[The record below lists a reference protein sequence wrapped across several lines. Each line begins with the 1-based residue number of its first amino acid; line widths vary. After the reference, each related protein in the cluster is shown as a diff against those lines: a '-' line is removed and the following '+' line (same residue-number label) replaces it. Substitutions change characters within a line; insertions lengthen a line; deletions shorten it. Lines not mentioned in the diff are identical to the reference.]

1 MSFIRVHAQKAFIM
15 ETPSHATLPPATSQ
29 AVSPWVWAFRC
40 LRWSTYLAVLV
51 TLILLLHKK
60 DPPRV
65 QVSEQAAAS
74 AEEKVEQVQQSLA
87 QGEKPTLRLDEAELN
102 SYLASHLNLAQS
114 ANAPASSPSPATA
127 QPSAADPS
135 APLGTSDS
143 PSASDVEQMRSSV
156 KDVKVQME
164 GDRVKAY
171 VVFDLHGKDMTLE
184 LIGRIGAEDGFLKF
198 EPISG
203 QLGALP
209 IPQSTLETAVQRLMD
224 SPENRDKLRLP
235 SDISDMHIE
244 NGQLVATY
252 H

>member
-1 MSFIRVHAQKAFIM
+1 M
-15 ETPSHATLPPATSQ
+15 ETPNQPALPTAPQ
-29 AVSPWVWAFRC
+29 PVSLWVWAFRC

-60 DPPRV
+60 DPPTV
-65 QVSEQAAAS
+65 QLSPQAAAS

-87 QGEKPTLRLDEAELN
+87 HGEKPTLRLDEAELN

-114 ANAPASSPSPATA
+114 PKALESSPPPAPAQTSPPDSSAVV
-127 QPSAADPS
+127 
-135 APLGTSDS
+135 GTSE
-143 PSASDVEQMRSSV
+143 SASDVDQMRSSV
-156 KDVKVQME
+156 QDVKVQME
-164 GDRVKAY
+164 GDRLRAY
-171 VVFDLHGKDMTLE
+171 VVFDVHGKDLTLE
-184 LIGRIGAEDGFLKF
+184 LLGRLGAEDGFLKF

-224 SPENRDKLRLP
+224 SPENREKLRLP

>member
-1 MSFIRVHAQKAFIM
+1 M
-15 ETPSHATLPPATSQ
+15 EIPNQPALPTAPQ
-29 AVSPWVWAFRC
+29 PVSLWVWAFRC

-60 DPPRV
+60 DPPPVRV
-65 QVSEQAAAS
+65 SPQAAAS

-87 QGEKPTLRLDEAELN
+87 HGEKPTLRLDEAELN

-114 ANAPASSPSPATA
+114 RIALGSSPPPAPAQTSPPDSSAVV
-127 QPSAADPS
+127 
-135 APLGTSDS
+135 GTSE
-143 PSASDVEQMRSSV
+143 SASDVDQMRSSV
-156 KDVKVQME
+156 QDVKVQME
-164 GDRVKAY
+164 GDRLRAY
-171 VVFDLHGKDMTLE
+171 VVFDVHGKD
-184 LIGRIGAEDGFLKF
+184 LKF

-224 SPENRDKLRLP
+224 SPENREKLRLP

-252 H
+252 Q

>member
-1 MSFIRVHAQKAFIM
+1 M
-15 ETPSHATLPPATSQ
+15 ETPNQPALPTARQP
-29 AVSPWVWAFRC
+29 VSLWVWAFRC

-60 DPPRV
+60 DPPPV
-65 QVSEQAAAS
+65 QLSPQAAAS

-87 QGEKPTLRLDEAELN
+87 HGEKPTLRLDEAELN

-114 ANAPASSPSPATA
+114 RIALGSSPPPAPAQTSPTDSSAVV
-127 QPSAADPS
+127 
-135 APLGTSDS
+135 GTSE
-143 PSASDVEQMRSSV
+143 SASDVDQMRSSV
-156 KDVKVQME
+156 QDVKVQME
-164 GDRVKAY
+164 GDRLRAY
-171 VVFDLHGKDMTLE
+171 VVFDVHGKDLTLE
-184 LIGRIGAEDGFLKF
+184 LLGRLGAEDGFLKF

-224 SPENRDKLRLP
+224 SPENREKLRLP

>member
-1 MSFIRVHAQKAFIM
+1 
-15 ETPSHATLPPATSQ
+15 
-29 AVSPWVWAFRC
+29 
-40 LRWSTYLAVLV
+40 V

-60 DPPRV
+60 DPPPV
-65 QVSEQAAAS
+65 QLSPQAAAS

-87 QGEKPTLRLDEAELN
+87 HGEKPTLRLDEAELN

-114 ANAPASSPSPATA
+114 PKTLGFSPPPAPAETSPR
-127 QPSAADPS
+127 DPS
-135 APLGTSDS
+135 TVVGTSDS
-143 PSASDVEQMRSSV
+143 ASDVDQMRSSV
-156 KDVKVQME
+156 RDVKVQME
-164 GDRVKAY
+164 GDRLRAY
-171 VVFDLHGKDMTLE
+171 VVFEVHGKDLTLE
-184 LIGRIGAEDGFLKF
+184 LLGRLGAEDGFLKF

-209 IPQSTLETAVQRLMD
+209 IPQSTLETAIQRLMD
-224 SPENRDKLRLP
+224 SPENRERLRLP

>member
-1 MSFIRVHAQKAFIM
+1 MSFIRLHAQKAFIM
-15 ETPSHATLPPATSQ
+15 ETPSHATLSPATSQ
-29 AVSPWVWAFRC
+29 VVSPWVWAFRC

-65 QVSEQAAAS
+65 QVSAQAAAS

-87 QGEKPTLRLDEAELN
+87 QGQKPTLRLDEAELN

-114 ANAPASSPSPATA
+114 ANAPASSPTPATA
-127 QPSAADPS
+127 QPSSADPS

-143 PSASDVEQMRSSV
+143 SSASDVEQMRSSV

-184 LIGRIGAEDGFLKF
+184 LVGRIGAVDGFLKF

-235 SDISDMHIE
+235 SDISDMHVE

>member
-1 MSFIRVHAQKAFIM
+1 MDA
-15 ETPSHATLPPATSQ
+15 PSPQTLPSPPSQ
-29 AVSPWVWAFRC
+29 HASSWVWAFRC

-60 DPPRV
+60 DPPQV
-65 QVSEQAAAS
+65 QMSPQAAAS
-74 AEEKVEQVQQSLA
+74 AEEKVEQVQHSLA
-87 QGEKPTLRLDEAELN
+87 LGEKPTLRLDEAELN

-114 ANAPASSPSPATA
+114 ANAPASIPSPAPA
-127 QPSAADPS
+127 QPVSPDPS
-135 APLGTSDS
+135 AVAGASDA

-164 GDRVKAY
+164 GDRVRAY
-171 VVFDLHGKDMTLE
+171 VVFDLHGKDLTLE
-184 LIGRIGAEDGFLKF
+184 LVGRLGAEDGFLKF
-198 EPISG
+198 EPMSG

-209 IPQSTLETAVQRLMD
+209 IPQSTLETAIHRVME
-224 SPENRDKLRLP
+224 SPENREKLRLP
-235 SDISDMHIE
+235 SDVSEMHIE

>member
-1 MSFIRVHAQKAFIM
+1 M
-15 ETPSHATLPPATSQ
+15 EIPNQPALPTAPQ
-29 AVSPWVWAFRC
+29 PVSLWVWAFRC

-60 DPPRV
+60 GPPPV
-65 QVSEQAAAS
+65 QLSPQAAAS
-74 AEEKVEQVQQSLA
+74 AEEKVEQAQQSLA
-87 QGEKPTLRLDEAELN
+87 HGEKPTLRLDEAELN

-114 ANAPASSPSPATA
+114 PKAVGSSLPPAPTQTSPSDS
-127 QPSAADPS
+127 SAVV
-135 APLGTSDS
+135 GTSE
-143 PSASDVEQMRSSV
+143 SASDVDQMRSSV
-156 KDVKVQME
+156 QDVKVQME
-164 GDRVKAY
+164 GDRLRAY
-171 VVFDLHGKDMTLE
+171 VVFDVHGKDLTLE
-184 LIGRIGAEDGFLKF
+184 LLG
-198 EPISG
+198 SG

-224 SPENRDKLRLP
+224 SPENREKLRLP

>member
-1 MSFIRVHAQKAFIM
+1 MD
-15 ETPSHATLPPATSQ
+15 TPSPQILPSISRR
-29 AVSPWVWAFRC
+29 VSPWVWAFRC
-40 LRWSTYLAVLV
+40 LRWGTYLAVLV
-51 TLILLLHKK
+51 TVILLLHKK
-60 DPPRV
+60 NPPPV
-65 QVSEQAAAS
+65 QVSRQAAAR
-74 AEEKVEQVQQSLA
+74 AEEKVEKVQQSLA

-102 SYLASHLNLAQS
+102 SYLASHLNLAQ
-114 ANAPASSPSPATA
+114 ATNAPGSIPLATPA
-127 QPSAADPS
+127 QPSAPDPS
-135 APLGTSDS
+135 AVAGTSES

-164 GDRVKAY
+164 GDRVRAY

-184 LIGRIGAEDGFLKF
+184 LLGRLGAEDGFLKF

-209 IPQSTLETAVQRLMD
+209 IPQSTLESAVQRLTE
-224 SPENRDKLRLP
+224 SPENREKLRLP
-235 SDISDMHIE
+235 SDISEMHIE

>member
-1 MSFIRVHAQKAFIM
+1 MI
-15 ETPSHATLPPATSQ
+15 TPNQPALPPAASQ
-29 AVSPWVWAFRC
+29 PVSPWVWAFRC
-40 LRWSTYLAVLV
+40 LRWFTYLAVLA

-60 DPPRV
+60 DPPPV
-65 QVSEQAAAS
+65 QVSPEAAAR
-74 AEEKVEQVQQSLA
+74 AEEKVEQVQQSLS

-114 ANAPASSPSPATA
+114 ANAPVSSPPPATA
-127 QPSAADPS
+127 QRSPADPS
-135 APLGTSDS
+135 ALVGTSGS
-143 PSASDVEQMRSSV
+143 PSASDVDQMRSSV

-171 VVFDLHGKDMTLE
+171 VVFDLHGKDLTLE
-184 LIGRIGAEDGFLKF
+184 LVGRLGAEDGFLKF

-224 SPENRDKLRLP
+224 SPENREKLRLP
-235 SDISDMHIE
+235 SDVSEMRIE

>member
-1 MSFIRVHAQKAFIM
+1 M
-15 ETPSHATLPPATSQ
+15 EIPNQPALPTAPQ
-29 AVSPWVWAFRC
+29 PVSLWVWAFRC

-60 DPPRV
+60 DPPPV
-65 QVSEQAAAS
+65 QLSPQAAAS
-74 AEEKVEQVQQSLA
+74 AEEKVEQAQQSLA
-87 QGEKPTLRLDEAELN
+87 HGEKPTLRLDEAELN

-114 ANAPASSPSPATA
+114 RIALGSSPPRAPAQTSPTDSSAVV
-127 QPSAADPS
+127 
-135 APLGTSDS
+135 GTSE
-143 PSASDVEQMRSSV
+143 SASDVDQMRSSV
-156 KDVKVQME
+156 QDVKVQME
-164 GDRVKAY
+164 GDRLRAY
-171 VVFDLHGKDMTLE
+171 VVFDVHGKDLTLE
-184 LIGRIGAEDGFLKF
+184 LLGRLGAEDGFLKF

-224 SPENRDKLRLP
+224 SPENREKLRLP